1 MPSHGMNERKTEPI
15 VRTSAEFFPG
25 LAHAEFDEV
34 WDWAEAAVS
43 TKGDS
48 QVANRP
54 RPAILDRLERR
65 GFSAARVFAAVIWL
79 KGTLSKKRGESAVAP

>member
-1 MPSHGMNERKTEPI
+1 MASCGSNERKTEPI
-15 VRTSAEFFPG
+15 VRTSTEFFPG
-25 LAHAEFDEV
+25 LANAEFDEV

-43 TKGDS
+43 TKGDF
-48 QVANRP
+48 QVAIRP

-79 KGTLSKKRGESAVAP
+79 KGTLSAKRSESAVAP

>member
-1 MPSHGMNERKTEPI
+1 MQSPGINERKTEPI
-15 VRTSAEFFPG
+15 VRTSPEFFPA

-43 TKGDS
+43 TKGGV
-48 QVANRP
+48 QVAIRP

-65 GFSAARVFAAVIWL
+65 GLSAARVFAAVIWL
-79 KGTLSKKRGESAVAP
+79 KGTLSPKRGESAVGP

>member
-1 MPSHGMNERKTEPI
+1 MPSPGINERKTEPI
-15 VRTSAEFFPG
+15 VRPSPEFFPG

-43 TKGDS
+43 TNGDFP
-48 QVANRP
+48 VAIRP

-79 KGTLSKKRGESAVAP
+79 KGTLSAKRGESAVAP

>member
-1 MPSHGMNERKTEPI
+1 MLSPGINERKTEPI
-15 VRTSAEFFPG
+15 IRTSSEFFPS
-25 LAHAEFDEV
+25 LAQAEFDEV

-43 TKGDS
+43 TKGNILSAD
-48 QVANRP
+48 QP

-79 KGTLSKKRGESAVAP
+79 KGTLSAKRGESAVAP